1 MKLFVTVPGGFEE
14 LLRNELLQLGAQ
26 ELQLT
31 QAGITCVGDQATAY
45 RICYWSRLAT
55 RVLLYLGESEIDSA
69 DDLYRAGKEIPWEE
83 HFGPDQRFAVSCTLR
98 KSIIEHNQFA
108 SLKLKDA
115 IVDRFRDLTGQRPSV
130 DTHSPGC
137 RVHLFLEK
145 KQAFYYIDLSGGS
158 LHQRGLR
165 VSGGEAPLK
174 ENLAA
179 ALLLRA
185 GWPEIAAQGGSL
197 VDPMCGSGTFL
208 LEAAMM
214 AGDVAPGLYRGTF
227 GFETWRK
234 HDSQLLSALQG
245 EAEERRSIGLN
256 SLPAIA
262 GFDNDPLAIRR
273 TDLAIRNAG
282 FVGKL
287 TVELCFVNKLSREQ
301 LPAAPGLIIVN
312 PPYGERLG
320 DSLALK
326 RLYRDLGVFWK
337 QLPGWQA
344 GLLTSDQELAFQVGI
359 RARRHSQVM
368 NGPLPC
374 KFYLF
379 DLSDELAT
387 KGFAISPIRQQA
399 DQQAEMFRNRLR
411 KNIRKLEKWARK
423 EKIGN
428 YRIYDRDLP
437 EFALAIDR
445 YGDQVHIQEY
455 RPPGHVDAQMAEAR
469 FEAAV
474 SAVIDEFEISPDA
487 VSCRQRQR
495 QKGTAQY
502 QRQSER
508 GDFREVVEGGLKFL
522 VNFHDYLDTGL
533 FLDHR
538 LTRLKLR
545 EMAEGKRFLNL
556 FCYTGAATIYAAAGG
571 AAETTSVDLSKTYLD
586 WAGRNLALNGYRGRR
601 HRLVKAHCQ
610 DWLIQEK
617 GVYDLIFLDPPTF
630 SNSKQFDGHFDIQR
644 DHRELIRL
652 AMNRLAPS
660 GSLVFSTNRRGF
672 QLDEQVARSWSVED
686 WTDATLPP
694 DFKRNPPIHYCW
706 LLKHRI
712 LQGATELPASVG

>member
-1 MKLFVTVPGGFEE
+1 MKLFITVPGGFEE
-14 LLRNELLQLGAQ
+14 LLRVELLQLGAE

-31 QAGITCVGDQATAY
+31 QAGISCVADQSTAY

-55 RVLLYLGESEIDSA
+55 RVLLHLGEAEIEGPDE
-69 DDLYRAGKEIPWEE
+69 LYKTGKEILWED
-83 HFGPDQRFAVSCTLR
+83 HFTSEQSFSVSCTLR

-130 DTHSPGC
+130 DTDSPDC
-137 RVHLFLEK
+137 RIHLFLEK
-145 KQAFYYIDLSGGS
+145 KQAFFYIDLSGGS

-165 VSGGEAPLK
+165 IPGGEAPMK

-185 GWPEIAAQGGSL
+185 NWPEIAARGGSL

-214 AGDVAPGLYRGTF
+214 AGDIAPGLYRDTY
-227 GFETWRK
+227 GFESWLK
-234 HDSQLLSALQG
+234 HDQG
-245 EAEERRSIGLN
+245 ILENLRVEAEQRREAGL
-256 SLPAIA
+256 
-262 GFDNDPLAIRR
+262 R
-273 TDLAIRNAG
+273 
-282 FVGKL
+282 
-287 TVELCFVNKLSREQ
+287 Q
-301 LPAAPGLIIVN
+301 LPAMVGFDVDPISVRRSQQAIARAGLDDRLLVHTCAIHKLNKDMLPTEPGLTIVN

-326 RLYRDLGVFWK
+326 RLYRDIGKFWG

-344 GLLTSDQELAFQVGI
+344 GLLTSDQELAFQVGV

-379 DLSDELAT
+379 DLSDDHAK
-387 KGFAISPIRQQA
+387 KGFSVSPIRQDA
-399 DQQAEMFRNRLR
+399 ERQAEMFRNRLR
-411 KNIRKLEKWARK
+411 KNLRGLEKWAKK
-423 EKIGN
+423 ERIAN
-428 YRIYDRDLP
+428 YRLYDRDMP

-445 YGDQVHIQEY
+445 YGSQIHVQEY
-455 RPPGHVDAQMAEAR
+455 RPPGSIDAKQAEAR

-474 SAVIDEFEISPDA
+474 NVVIDELDVSPDA
-487 VSCRQRQR
+487 VACKQRQR
-495 QKGTAQY
+495 QKGAAQY
-502 QRQSER
+502 QRQADR
-508 GDFREVVEGGLKFL
+508 GDFREVVESDLKFL

-538 LTRLKLR
+538 LTRQKLR
-545 EMAEGKRFLNL
+545 ELSDGKRFLNL

-571 AAETTSVDLSKTYLD
+571 AMETTSVDLSKTYLD
-586 WAGRNLALNGYRGRR
+586 WAGRNMALNGYRGRR
-601 HRLVKAHCQ
+601 HRLIRAHCQ

-617 GVYDLIFLDPPTF
+617 GVYDLIFL
-630 SNSKQFDGHFDIQR
+630 
-644 DHRELIRL
+644 IRL
-652 AMNRLAPS
+652 L
-660 GSLVFSTNRRGF
+660 F
-672 QLDEQVARSWSVED
+672 QLQAVRW
-686 WTDATLPP
+686 P
-694 DFKRNPPIHYCW
+694 F
-706 LLKHRI
+706 
-712 LQGATELPASVG
+712 